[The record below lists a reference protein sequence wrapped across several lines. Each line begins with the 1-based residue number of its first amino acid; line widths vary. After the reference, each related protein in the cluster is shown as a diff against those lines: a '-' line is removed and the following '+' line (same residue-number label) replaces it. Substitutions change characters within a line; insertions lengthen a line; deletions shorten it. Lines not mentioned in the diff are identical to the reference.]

1 VQVHRELPEIRKRGA
16 ELHLVGNG
24 NRHFAQAFK
33 EELKIA
39 CPLFV
44 DTKLQAYRALQMKRG
59 LAATLGSLASWKNVA
74 RAMKAGFRQG
84 TTQGDAW
91 QLGGAL
97 VVVPRGQVVFR
108 HISQAAG
115 DHPLTTDMLKAL
127 PRR

>member
-1 VQVHRELPEIRKRGA
+1 MHRELPEIRKRGA

-24 NRHFAQAFK
+24 SRHFAHAFK

-44 DTKLQAYRALQMKRG
+44 DTKLEAYRALDLRRG
-59 LAATLGSLASWKNVA
+59 LASTLASIGSWKNVA

-84 TTQGDAW
+84 STQGDAW
-91 QLGGAL
+91 QLGGTL
-97 VVVPRGQVVFR
+97 VVLPRGQVVFR
-108 HISQAAG
+108 HTSQAAG
-115 DHPLTTDMLKAL
+115 DHPSPTDMLKAL

>member
-1 VQVHRELPEIRKRGA
+1 MQVHRELPEIRKRGA

-24 NRHFAQAFK
+24 NRRFGQAFK
-33 EELKIA
+33 EELKIV

-44 DTKLQAYRALQMKRG
+44 DTKLEAYRALQMKRG

-84 TTQGDAW
+84 STQGDAW
-91 QLGGAL
+91 QLGGVL
-97 VVVPRGQVVFR
+97 VVLPRGQVAFR
-108 HISQAAG
+108 HTSEAAG
-115 DHPLTTDMLKAL
+115 DHPPVEAVLGSL